1 MIEIFHSKQG
11 ALLCGNMLR
20 HVAGTATHPDMFSVE
35 DVTSRRMVESL
46 GRRIPMNHLE
56 IHSVVIGMAFDARCS
71 RRCRSRKSGMQ
82 SGVMLQF
89 ASNFTV
95 TFDAFERWSS
105 RRNLVALNAIRVSAQ
120 RLMRRCQW
128 PRRNLRTN
136 RYLKNDCA
144 DQYRK
149 RPKPGAHS
157 PRLPELLFSIATA
170 ERANDPALGH
180 RTHPCRG
187 HNREQIFLNAGRSG
201 QTGLAMPIF
210 CSGPG
215 IEARK

>member
-1 MIEIFHSKQG
+1 
-11 ALLCGNMLR
+11 MLQ
-20 HVAGTATHPDMFSVE
+20 HVAGPATHADMFAVQ
-35 DVTSRRMVESL
+35 DIASRCVIESL

-71 RRCRSRKSGMQ
+71 RRCRSRKRRMKAL
-82 SGVMLQF
+82 VMLEF
-89 ASNFTV
+89 ACNFPVAFKT
-95 TFDAFERWSS
+95 FERWSS
-105 RRNLVALNAIRVSAQ
+105 RRNLVALNAIRISAQ
-120 RLMRRCQW
+120 PLMRRRQR